1 MALAHV
7 EFDATDESGSLL
19 SNVQARVELEGGG
32 LVSIYSDRAGSTPYS
47 NPQTFADGKIS
58 FYVAGGAYK
67 VTLTSGSFSRV
78 LRYKANGLLQE
89 ADGLSAEAV
98 AFTPAAGVAATTVQA
113 AIEEV
118 AEGASSDGSVSVLDH
133 GAIGDGTTDDTVA
146 IQAAIDAAG
155 SGGTVIVP
163 KGAGAYRADGLRHD
177 GTGGTLTGVK
187 IVLMAGASIKAR
199 AAASNNVIEA
209 ITGSGHKLYGPGKI
223 SGSKDTGG
231 TPVRPPSRG
240 FWVTGAS
247 YVVGDTVEVTS
258 TDVATTTV
266 AASNLVYECTSNHT
280 AGATFLADKAT
291 KWTLSADPNFDD
303 ADLSYRYRNGAYYGN
318 CTDIEIVG
326 VEFEECVYA
335 GLNLG
340 SGPVQAANIGG
351 ALQRG
356 LVTGNHI
363 HDCENGIAGGV
374 WQGVNVTQNVFRALD
389 TYGIVADKDANENL
403 IADNHLFGAT
413 DALHAIFLY
422 DAEHNTVADNKI
434 SGVWT
439 DGVVVDAGAH
449 YTTLHGNTVDSVTNI
464 GIFARS
470 VVALVCNDNV
480 VFDCEGGISINTV
493 TKLQV
498 NGNQVYAN
506 NDDGILLTA
515 CSAGTV
521 EANLAYLNGASGIR
535 ATTCTYLTI
544 SGNACVDNVTAGIR
558 GTDSQRIVANNNTAY
573 DTRAGGSKTQV
584 RGVLTDGTSN
594 YWSIMGNMLVGNLT
608 SATSLVGANNLYVAS
623 NDNGMGLGVDPTA
636 GDGLLQFR
644 AGTTKADGLAFGNDT
659 YLFRAAAGFLRML
672 HASDAN
678 FQVISGGTVTVLRAT
693 SAGVAVIGT
702 TTAHNMNFRT
712 NDTDRLV
719 VGATTGDVTAKQ
731 KLLAD
736 NPTGGI
742 GYSAGAGGTV
752 TQATSKS
759 TGVTLSK
766 VSGQITMNGAALAAA
781 TIVSFV
787 LTNTA
792 IAAGDVL
799 VLNHVSGGTP
809 GAYSLNA
816 RCGAGS
822 ATIDVRNNT
831 AGSLSEA
838 IVIGFTLI
846 KGVTA

>member
-7 EFDATDESGSLL
+7 EFDATDESGNLL
-19 SNVQARVELEGGG
+19 SNVQARVEIEGGG
-32 LVSIYSDRAGSTPYS
+32 LVSIYSDRAGSTPFA
-47 NPQTFADGKIS
+47 NPETFADGKIS
-58 FYVAGGAYK
+58 FYTAGAALK
-67 VTLTSGSFSRV
+67 VTLTAGAFSRV
-78 LRYKANGLLQE
+78 LRYMPNGLLKE
-89 ADGLSAEAV
+89 KDALTAAAV
-98 AFTPAAGVAATTVQA
+98 TFTPAGSIAATTVQA

-118 AEGASSDGSVSVLDH
+118 AGAGGGTSDGSVSVLDH
-133 GAIGDGTTDDTVA
+133 GAVGDGTTDDTAA

-177 GTGGTLTGVK
+177 GTGGTLSGVK

-199 AAASNNVIEA
+199 AAATNNVIEA
-209 ITGSGHKLYGPGKI
+209 VTGSGHKLYGPGKI
-223 SGSKDTGG
+223 SGSKDTAGA
-231 TPVRPPSRG
+231 PVRPPTLG

-247 YVVGDTVEVTS
+247 YSIGDTVEVSS

-266 AASNLVYECTSNHT
+266 AASNLVYEATTNHV
-280 AGATFLADKAT
+280 AGANFAGDKAAN
-291 KWTLSADPNFDD
+291 WTLSADPNFDD
-303 ADLSYRYRNGAYYGN
+303 ADLSYRNRNGAYYGN

-335 GLNLG
+335 GINLG

-389 TYGIVADKDANENL
+389 VYGIVADKDANENL

-439 DGVVVDAGAH
+439 DGIVVDAGAH
-449 YTTLHGNTVDSVTNI
+449 YTTLHGNTVDQVTNI

-498 NGNQVYAN
+498 NGNQLYAN
-506 NDDGILLTA
+506 NDDGMLLTA

-535 ATTCTYLTI
+535 ATTCTDLTI
-544 SGNACVDNVTAGIR
+544 SGNACVDNVNAGIR
-558 GTDSQRIVANNNTAY
+558 GTDSLRVVANNNTAY
-573 DTRAGGSKTQV
+573 DTRDGGSKTQV
-584 RGVLTDGTSN
+584 RGVLTDGTSD

-608 SATSLVGANNLYVAS
+608 SATSLAGTHNLYVAS
-623 NDNGMGLGVDPTA
+623 NDNGIGLGVEPTA
-636 GDGLLQFR
+636 GDGLVQLA
-644 AGTTKADGLAFGNDT
+644 AGTTKASGIAFGNDT
-659 YLFRAAAGFLRML
+659 YLFRAAAGFLRLL

-678 FQVISGGTVTVLRAT
+678 LQVISGSVVSVIRAT
-693 SAGVAVIGT
+693 AAGVCVLGT
-702 TTAHNMNFRT
+702 TTAHDMNFRT

-742 GYSAGAGGTV
+742 GYSTGAGGAV
-752 TQATSKS
+752 TQGTNRT
-759 TGVTLSK
+759 TGVTLNK
-766 VSGQITMNGAALAAA
+766 VAGAITLVSAAGSTTFASFTVTNSAVAA
-781 TIVSFV
+781 TDTIIVNQKSGTDLYEIHV
-787 LTNTA
+787 TA
-792 IAAGDVL
+792 V
-799 VLNHVSGGTP
+799 
-809 GAYSLNA
+809 
-816 RCGAGS
+816 GAGS
-822 ATIDVRNNT
+822 FRITFRTTGGTTTEQPVFNF
-831 AGSLSEA
+831 S
-838 IVIGFTLI
+838 VI
-846 KGVTA
+846 KAVAA